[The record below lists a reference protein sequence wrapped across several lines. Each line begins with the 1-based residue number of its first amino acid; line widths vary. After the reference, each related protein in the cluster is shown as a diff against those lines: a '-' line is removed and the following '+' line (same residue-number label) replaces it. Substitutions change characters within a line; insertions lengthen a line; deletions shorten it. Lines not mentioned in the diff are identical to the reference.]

1 MIRLLTILSLL
12 ILSLNSLKAST
23 FNLDKKFIVAEGM
36 DNIEYYLSTD
46 TEISPQERY
55 FQMKNSKIEKVKKYL
70 FFTTRSQKWLF
81 FKVYN
86 PQDIPFDFLVEMGN
100 FGLNQ
105 ADYFIFYND
114 TIIESGSIATRS
126 GLKTSEYYDRNIVIP
141 YTAQPHREYTFLIS
155 IQTNAPIYDMPLV
168 IWNKHNKFV
177 ISQGI
182 ELGRGL
188 FYGVLLFFVT
198 ITGFIV
204 FLIRDRSNVYYW
216 LYLFSGSML
225 LFLKSGIPLEVF
237 WPGRSYVDFIMRN
250 FFLYFYL
257 LVTLKFLKEFLSS
270 RIQSG
275 WHTTLLDIFMVLGFA
290 LLILYIPAT
299 FTNVILQDSL
309 LIIQMI
315 YVNITNLLVLILL
328 FWSVPKVK
336 DKVVLIISL
345 LYYFLFSAYLFNPF
359 IEFGFWT
366 GKLVGHFLLYT
377 GGFIISLLL
386 LTLTSLRM
394 RAVILRNQEMKYEL
408 RNLNKIYSHSLVEG
422 QEKQRKRVAE
432 ELHDGIG
439 ALLSAMKMKISAL
452 KTQMTDPSEIELID
466 RVLDNLDE
474 STHQVREMSHELM
487 PPTLKRYGLEA
498 ALVDMSQKYQLEYP
512 IKLNIKASLKK
523 SQLDLISETIIYR
536 LMHQLVETLVHGH
549 TKKADIRIVVLPSVS
564 MATIQVKY
572 SGGTPVGQNNTSEF
586 IDLKAL
592 IDLLQGKIEF
602 MMSSIWDDEL
612 NIEIPIKM
620 SETFEL
626 EK

>member
-1 MIRLLTILSLL
+1 MIKLLTILSLT
-12 ILSLNSLKAST
+12 ILSLNSLKANT
-23 FNLDKKFIVAEGM
+23 FNLDKNFIVAEGM

-55 FQMKNSKIEKVKKYL
+55 FQMKNSKIEKVRKYL

-105 ADYFIFYND
+105 ADYFIFYKD

-141 YTAQPHREYTFLIS
+141 YTAQPQQEYTFLIS

-188 FYGVLLFFVT
+188 FYGVLLFFVI

-204 FLIRDRSNVYYW
+204 FLIRDKSNVYYW
-216 LYLFSGSML
+216 LYLFSGGML

-257 LVTLKFLKEFLSS
+257 LVALKFLKEFLST

-275 WHTTLLDIFMVLGFA
+275 WHNTLLDIFMVLGFA

-309 LIIQMI
+309 LIIQMVYI
-315 YVNITNLLVLILL
+315 NLTNLLVLILL
-328 FWSVPKVK
+328 FWSLPKVK
-336 DKVVLIISL
+336 DKVVLTISL

-394 RAVILRNQEMKYEL
+394 RAVIIEKSRNE
-408 RNLNKIYSHSLVEG
+408 V
-422 QEKQRKRVAE
+422 
-432 ELHDGIG
+432 
-439 ALLSAMKMKISAL
+439 
-452 KTQMTDPSEIELID
+452 
-466 RVLDNLDE
+466 
-474 STHQVREMSHELM
+474 
-487 PPTLKRYGLEA
+487 
-498 ALVDMSQKYQLEYP
+498 
-512 IKLNIKASLKK
+512 
-523 SQLDLISETIIYR
+523 
-536 LMHQLVETLVHGH
+536 
-549 TKKADIRIVVLPSVS
+549 
-564 MATIQVKY
+564 
-572 SGGTPVGQNNTSEF
+572 
-586 IDLKAL
+586 
-592 IDLLQGKIEF
+592 
-602 MMSSIWDDEL
+602 
-612 NIEIPIKM
+612 
-620 SETFEL
+620 
-626 EK
+626 

>member
-1 MIRLLTILSLL
+1 MMRLLTILFFLMTTQFA
-12 ILSLNSLKAST
+12 LKAST
-23 FNLDKKFIVAEGM
+23 FNFDKSFIVAEGT
-36 DNIEYYLSTD
+36 DNIEYYLTTD

-55 FQMKNSKIEKVKKYL
+55 FQMKNSKIESTKRYL

-86 PQDIPFDFLVEMGN
+86 SQEVPFEFLVEMGN
-100 FGLNQ
+100 FGINQ
-105 ADYFIFYND
+105 ADYYIFYD
-114 TIIESGSIATRS
+114 DAIIDSGSVATRS

-141 YTAQPHREYTFLIS
+141 YTALPQREYTFLIS
-155 IQTNAPIYDMPLV
+155 ILTNAPIYDMPLV
-168 IWNKHNKFV
+168 IWNKHNKYV

-182 ELGRGL
+182 ELGRGM
-188 FYGVLLFFVT
+188 FYGVLSFFVI
-198 ITGFIV
+198 ITGLIV
-204 FLIRDRSNVYYW
+204 FLIRDRSNIYYW

-237 WPGRSYVDFIMRN
+237 WPGRSYMDFIMRN

-257 LVTLKFLKEFLSS
+257 LVTLRFLKEFLSS
-270 RIQSG
+270 RIESG
-275 WHTTLLDIFMVLGFA
+275 WHTTLLDIFMVIGLA
-290 LLILYIPAT
+290 LLVLYIPVT
-299 FTNVILQDSL
+299 FANIILQDSL
-309 LIIQMI
+309 LIIQTV
-315 YVNITNLLVLILL
+315 YVNMTNLLVLILL

-336 DKVVLIISL
+336 DKVALTISL

-394 RAVILRNQEMKYEL
+394 RAVINSNQKMKYEL

-439 ALLSAMKMKISAL
+439 ALLSAMKMKVSAL
-452 KTQMTDPSEIELID
+452 KAQMTNKDEIDLID

-498 ALVDMSQKYQLEYP
+498 ALIDMSQKYQMEYP
-512 IKLNIKASLKK
+512 IKLNVKANLKQ

-536 LMHQLVETLVHGH
+536 LMHQLIETLIHGH
-549 TKKADIRIVVLPSVS
+549 TQKADIRIVVLPSVS
-564 MATIQVKY
+564 MSTIQVKY
-572 SGGTPVGQNNTSEF
+572 SGGIPLGQNNTSEF
-586 IDLKAL
+586 KDLNAL

-612 NIEIPIKM
+612 NIEIPIRL
-620 SETFEL
+620 SDDFEIGN
-626 EK
+626 